1 MASENQLTFVRFFVM
16 IWIKDHLDQGSWK
29 EPINP
34 LWAKIHQFLWWTM
47 IRVLVII
54 TDLDP
59 GYPEGIHP
67 ESVNGASILKIIT
80 QN

>member
-1 MASENQLTFVRFFVM
+1 
-16 IWIKDHLDQGSWK
+16 
-29 EPINP
+29 
-34 LWAKIHQFLWWTM
+34 M

-59 GYPEGIHP
+59 SYPEGIHP